1 MWWCSLDGSSL
12 KCSFRYDTI
21 SDAFW
26 NHLSSVIITLF
37 VTGCLYIQMK
47 TLASKSFSVT
57 SLTIKPGNSDVK
69 VSCKLLDLMKHI
81 LALILILTVIR
92 LKNQIFILTDFRI
105 IWDDVINEMFICRQK
120 MWKRDCGLCHLK
132 GGI

>member
-1 MWWCSLDGSSL
+1 
-12 KCSFRYDTI
+12 
-21 SDAFW
+21 
-26 NHLSSVIITLF
+26 
-37 VTGCLYIQMK
+37 MK

-92 LKNQIFILTDFRI
+92 PKNQIFILTDFRI
-105 IWDDVINEMFICRQK
+105 I
-120 MWKRDCGLCHLK
+120 
-132 GGI
+132 